1 MLMRIHYAVGLFLLL
16 FVTTLW
22 AEIAVP
28 PLSKHVTDLTATLTA
43 EQISSLEDKLA
54 AFETSKGSQI
64 AVLILP
70 TTQPED
76 IGAFGIRVADSWKIG
91 RKAVDDGVILLVA
104 KDDHKLRIEVGRGLE
119 GVIPDA
125 IAKRVI
131 EEIITPKFKENDFM
145 GGIDA
150 GVSQLIG
157 LIAGEKL
164 PEISHAAASD
174 AEILVIV
181 IFVILILVV
190 IGILI
195 AAASGGSGNKKS
207 RKRKNNGFWTNDSSS
222 SDWSSSSS
230 SSWGGGGGGF
240 SGGGASGSW

>member
-43 EQISSLEDKLA
+43 EQISTLENKLA

-76 IGAFGIRVADSWKIG
+76 IAAFGMRVADSWKIG

-119 GVIPDA
+119 GAIPDA

-131 EEIITPKFKENDFM
+131 EEIITPKFKANDFM

-150 GVSQLIG
+150 GVSQLIR

-164 PEISHAAASD
+164 PEVSHAAAST
-174 AEILVIV
+174 LN
-181 IFVILILVV
+181 L
-190 IGILI
+190 
-195 AAASGGSGNKKS
+195 
-207 RKRKNNGFWTNDSSS
+207 
-222 SDWSSSSS
+222 
-230 SSWGGGGGGF
+230 
-240 SGGGASGSW
+240 